1 MSQMANNVSQLTGHA
16 DLKLDQDLNAR
27 LLRTMVLTTV
37 VVTLVAALM
46 APWRVTTGIALGGVL
61 AVLNHRWLLASTTA
75 AFGVLLQGQKPRI
88 TIFKYALRYIVVGA
102 AIFTANE
109 LHVASLLAMFAGL
122 STFVMAL
129 FVEASRQFYFAIIT
143 REETN

>member
-1 MSQMANNVSQLTGHA
+1 MSQMADNVSQLTGHA

-27 LLRTMVLTTV
+27 MLRTMVLTTV
-37 VVTLVAALM
+37 VVTLVAALI

-75 AFGVLLQGQKPRI
+75 AFGVLLEGQKPRI

-129 FVEASRQFYFAIIT
+129 FVEASRQFYVAIIT